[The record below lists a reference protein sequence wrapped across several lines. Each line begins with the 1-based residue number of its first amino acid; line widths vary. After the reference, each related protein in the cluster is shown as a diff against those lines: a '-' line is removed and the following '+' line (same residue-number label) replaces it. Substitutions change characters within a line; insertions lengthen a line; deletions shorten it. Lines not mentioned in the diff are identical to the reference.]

1 MESFVIKEQTHTLAC
16 LLRTHLFENGAT
28 FASCTVP
35 HPLDNDLIV
44 KVSHPESCKE
54 CLLSS
59 LRDARRDIEQCIN
72 TINAYKA
79 HVEATYMDVES

>member
-1 MESFVIKEQTHTLAC
+1 MIKEQTHTLAC
-16 LLRTHLFENGAT
+16 LLRHHLFENGAT

-35 HPLDNDLIV
+35 HPLDTDLLV
-44 KVSHPESCKE
+44 KLSHPENCKE

-59 LRDARRDIEQCIN
+59 LMDARNDIEQCIK

-79 HVEATYMDVES
+79 HMEASQMVVE